1 MDLSDDNCV
10 TYGHSTSREN
20 AKCIIKEGLRLNR
33 MEVDED
39 LNIISGES
47 GLRYHCLT
55 IKPDI
60 MSNKEHFENWGHFQY
75 EGTCVVVLKLPNG
88 YFSSEDN
95 RYPLPYGDCV
105 EFYGKDVLSIRPE
118 FICGYYDTGSK
129 VFVENP
135 QYYDNLSEYEK
146 IICDDKL
153 QQCYELAK
161 VHPAD
166 TNHITSQEKRLRE
179 KNSNGQ
185 VAKKQKKE
193 VHEQVH
199 CEYNPSEYNTSGWT
213 VGDEDEDSASFSL

>member
-47 GLRYHCLT
+47 GLRSHCLT

-88 YFSSEDN
+88 YFSWADN

-135 QYYDNLSEYEK
+135 QYYDNLPEEEKIKCDKKLAENYEK
-146 IICDDKL
+146 VKGHSRFFTHHFGGQKTICEPVTEEII
-153 QQCYELAK
+153 
-161 VHPAD
+161 
-166 TNHITSQEKRLRE
+166 
-179 KNSNGQ
+179 G
-185 VAKKQKKE
+185 
-193 VHEQVH
+193 
-199 CEYNPSEYNTSGWT
+199 
-213 VGDEDEDSASFSL
+213 EDEELDVRTF